1 MNDITILGISR
12 NAKNKGATGNFL
24 TLLKRGSHGL
34 GIENFVTICQELRNS
49 FGPQRQNCH
58 V

>member
-24 TLLKRGSHGL
+24 TLLTKGVPWPW
-34 GIENFVTICQELRNS
+34 N
-49 FGPQRQNCH
+49 
-58 V
+58 